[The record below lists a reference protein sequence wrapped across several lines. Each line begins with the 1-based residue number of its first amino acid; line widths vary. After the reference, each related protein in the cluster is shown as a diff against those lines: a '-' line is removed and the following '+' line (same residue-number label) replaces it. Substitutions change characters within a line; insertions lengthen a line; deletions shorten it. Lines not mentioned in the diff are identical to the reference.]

1 MQCCSTNCTAFT
13 SIRET
18 SHHAPLFVSL
28 LLRLLQNGTLLRR
41 ERWMCTELWLRQRE
55 ESPEVFSNGTA
66 NRPTE
71 RALLSPR
78 IQQIVVRVDNLLVV
92 REIVPSPALIPFTD
106 ILRVEEN
113 QRFRIGSKGAIRSRD
128 PAMQQ
133 PQQKADI
140 LPQLPLTPSAKPL
153 DLIPPL

>member
-1 MQCCSTNCTAFT
+1 MQWCYTNCTAFT

-41 ERWMCTELWLRQRE
+41 ERWMCTELSLPQRE
-55 ESPEVFSNGTA
+55 ESPEVFSKGTA

-78 IQQIVVRVDNLLVV
+78 VQQMVVRAHNLLVG
-92 REIVPSPALIPFTD
+92 REIVPSPAIIPFTE
-106 ILRVEEN
+106 ILRAV
-113 QRFRIGSKGAIRSRD
+113 
-128 PAMQQ
+128 
-133 PQQKADI
+133 
-140 LPQLPLTPSAKPL
+140 
-153 DLIPPL
+153 

>member
-71 RALLSPR
+71 RSLLSPR
-78 IQQIVVRVDNLLVV
+78 IQHIVVRVNNLLVV
-92 REIVPSPALIPFTD
+92 REIVPSPALLPFT
-106 ILRVEEN
+106 E
-113 QRFRIGSKGAIRSRD
+113 
-128 PAMQQ
+128 
-133 PQQKADI
+133 I
-140 LPQLPLTPSAKPL
+140 LPAVQNTHLPIRPT
-153 DLIPPL
+153 I

>member
-13 SIRET
+13 SIREM
-18 SHHAPLFVSL
+18 SHHAPLCVSL
-28 LLRLLQNGTLLRR
+28 LLRLLQNGTLLRG
-41 ERWMCTELWLRQRE
+41 ERWMFTELWLRQRE

-78 IQQIVVRVDNLLVV
+78 VDNLLVV
-92 REIVPSPALIPFTD
+92 REIVPSPALIPFAE

-113 QRFRIGSKGAIRSRD
+113 QRFRIGSKGAIRSQD
-128 PAMQQ
+128 PALQQ
-133 PQQKADI
+133 TQEKTDI
-140 LPQLPLTPSAKPL
+140 LA
-153 DLIPPL
+153 